1 MSPPA
6 GQKIVEL
13 SPKKAELQKL
23 FEGHPGALEVQPNA
37 WILPRAFEKYAK
49 DIHDLEVRTFHQ
61 HSFFYN
67 ISTHLFNTHCQI
79 TCFL

>member
-49 DIHDLEVRTFHQ
+49 DIHKLEVRCTFMA
-61 HSFFYN
+61 FAGYLP
-67 ISTHLFNTHCQI
+67 STVPL
-79 TCFL
+79 L